1 MLFTDA
7 RVASMEAISN
17 IDVQKLLRL
26 QVYIF
31 NSKSLYLY
39 TSLNSVNTFLEKKR
53 TKFVIKLLLYSS
65 SMNR

>member
-53 TKFVIKLLLYSS
+53 TKFVIKLLYSS